1 MWTNYMIQWQIIK
14 SIKMPV
20 LCRTVPKVS
29 GRVLHCD
36 WTVEKH
42 SHHHYHHHYQQQRH
56 QHRDTYKQ

>member
-20 LCRTVPKVS
+20 LCRTVAKVS